1 MHGSLGRLWMLLDA
15 ALGLLWVFLDA
26 PKGRLKFDRPKE
38 GFLSFDLQLTLTVT
52 PYELSPQSAKC
63 QLS

>member
-1 MHGSLGRLWMLLDA
+1 MHDFNLVSAGSQECMVLWGAFWMLLDA

-38 GFLSFDLQLTLTVT
+38 GF
-52 PYELSPQSAKC
+52 
-63 QLS
+63 

>member
-38 GFLSFDLQLTLTVT
+38 GF
-52 PYELSPQSAKC
+52 
-63 QLS
+63 